1 MGRDDLLKCS
11 QRWLCKSAGKEWFCN
26 CFLVTV
32 LSTKMNVVTKRVDFV
47 NKGCVRVRDFDRRAE
62 VVIDY
67 ALLSGIELRGSGGR
81 NESH

>member
-1 MGRDDLLKCS
+1 
-11 QRWLCKSAGKEWFCN
+11 
-26 CFLVTV
+26 
-32 LSTKMNVVTKRVDFV
+32 MNVVTKRVDFV
-47 NKGCVRVRDFDRRAE
+47 NKGVRVRDFDRRAE